1 MSKIQSTSDFSEATG
16 TSTSTTVIGGMIG
29 NMIEWYDWTIY
40 GLLSSVFAGQFFPS
54 GNATASLL
62 LTLATFGLG
71 FVMRP
76 VGSIILSPLAD
87 RLGRLGM
94 LSLTILLMGLGSL
107 IVCATPSYAAI
118 GVAAPLLLV
127 FARLLQGFSA

>member
-1 MSKIQSTSDFSEATG
+1 MSDIHSTSDLSEATDVSMG
-16 TSTSTTVIGGMIG
+16 ATIMGGMIG

-54 GNATASLL
+54 GNATAALL

-76 VGSIILSPLAD
+76 VGSVMLSPLAD
-87 RLGRLGM
+87 KHGRRRM

-107 IVCATPSYAAI
+107 IVAATPSYTTI

-127 FARLLQGFSA
+127 